1 MKIIDVQAKDIFVT
15 FEMSRKQIRYLLKVV
30 ELALPIEYNTET
42 DPEAEAA
49 CKYFENEF
57 VPGLEGQKMRDYHVV
72 ARVTDRQMKPQ
83 ELAFT
88 DTKERVH
95 WDETIEADG
104 FESETAVELAVLMQL
119 AKTWSPKKYDIEVTS
134 ITEKLVQKTR
144 LILPE

>member
-57 VPGLEGQKMRDYHVV
+57 IPGLDS
-72 ARVTDRQMKPQ
+72 
-83 ELAFT
+83 
-88 DTKERVH
+88 
-95 WDETIEADG
+95 IEA
-104 FESETAVELAVLMQL
+104 EISRRETNG
-119 AKTWSPKKYDIEVTS
+119 T
-134 ITEKLVQKTR
+134 
-144 LILPE
+144 